1 MSQSNACLKMANPS
15 YFKYTSLK
23 QVAELFGVNVNSK
36 RARDYRVCKSL
47 LSMVSLT
54 NSHLCGAP

>member
-23 QVAELFGVNVNSK
+23 RVAELYGVNVNSK
-36 RARDYRVCKSL
+36 RARTTEPPLYGLADKL
-47 LSMVSLT
+47 PF
-54 NSHLCGAP
+54 LCGAP